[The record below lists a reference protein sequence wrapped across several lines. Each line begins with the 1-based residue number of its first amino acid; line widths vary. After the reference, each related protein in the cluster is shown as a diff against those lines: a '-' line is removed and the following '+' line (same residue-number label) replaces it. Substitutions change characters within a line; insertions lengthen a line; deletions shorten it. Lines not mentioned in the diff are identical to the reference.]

1 MRHTKPRVGC
11 RLPSAGGTG
20 GRSAAD
26 FARAIGFE
34 FLPPTC
40 RAGAASRAC
49 ADAGREVCAN
59 RDGFRPCPKHRKAQK
74 DPPHLLKMC
83 GGSYLG
89 HHRAIATAQTGV
101 SCADYAVMP
110 QVTGRSF
117 LICLGC
123 ERDVFPV
130 RDAVLPRRKGGSH
143 GIRPGRGGVVGVK
156 TTRIQVILRFQRM
169 FLVKR

>member
-26 FARAIGFE
+26 FASAIGFE

-40 RAGAASRAC
+40 RAGAASRAS
-49 ADAGREVCAN
+49 ADAGRVVCAN

>member
-1 MRHTKPRVGC
+1 MRHTKPRAGC

-26 FARAIGFE
+26 FACAIGFVY
-34 FLPPTC
+34 LPPTC
-40 RAGAASRAC
+40 RAGAASCAC
-49 ADAGREVCAN
+49 ADAGREGCAS
-59 RDGFRPCPKHRKAQK
+59 RDGFRPCRKHPKVQK

-89 HHRAIATAQTGV
+89 HHRAIAMAQTGV

-156 TTRIQVILRFQRM
+156 TARIQVVLRFQRM